1 MDNLF
6 IAKPSSDDL
15 KKGRKQQ
22 VHALGID
29 EIGPTEKTRDP
40 RATGIAASLGSA
52 APSAAG
58 VKPPAPCRSG
68 PVSSLL

>member
-6 IAKPSSDDL
+6 IAKPSSEDI
-15 KKGRKQQ
+15 KKGKQQQ

-29 EIGPTEKTRDP
+29 EIGPTEKTLDP
-40 RATGIAASLGSA
+40 MATGIAASLGSA

-58 VKPPAPCRSG
+58 PAPPEPR
-68 PVSSLL
+68 